1 MVIWRRW
8 VFPILMVL
16 IFGVI
21 AASLVK
27 VAFFPD
33 QQVAA
38 VVPTAGMSD
47 PVIPVERASIINQL
61 DVAGTVARD
70 APVPL
75 RSDVDGVVVDAYVGE
90 GAVVTAGQALF
101 RIRLTDPERFVTF
114 AAPFGGQLSDVA
126 LIRNQPTSVGSEFAK
141 LTPNTFHVLGTIEP
155 VQLYRLINAPT
166 EATVTITGGPAPF
179 ICTGLT
185 VQVAEDATTSVRC
198 AVPPEQTVFAGLP
211 ATIGIT
217 VGSVEDAL
225 VVPVTAV
232 RGGGGSGI
240 VWLDDGTGETEE
252 RTVTLGVNDGTVVE
266 VIEGLAEGDM
276 IRQFVPGVVAPAEE
290 FCYEI
295 APGEEFCETGVTF

>member
-21 AASLVK
+21 AAALVK

-38 VVPTAGMSD
+38 EVPTVGISD
-47 PVIPVERASIINQL
+47 PVIPVERGSIVNQL
-61 DVAGTVARD
+61 DVAGTIARD

-75 RSDVDGVVVDAYVGE
+75 KADVDGVVVDAYVGE
-90 GAVVTAGQALF
+90 GQHVDVGQPLF
-101 RIRLTDPERFVTF
+101 RIRLADPERFVTF
-114 AAPFGGQLSDVA
+114 TAPFAGEIHDIA
-126 LIRNQPTSVGSEFAK
+126 LIRNQPTSVGTEFAK
-141 LTPNTFHVLGTIEP
+141 LTPDTFHVLGTIEP

-179 ICTGLT
+179 TCTGLT

-198 AVPPEQTVFAGLP
+198 AVPPDQTVFAGLP
-211 ATIGIT
+211 ATLGIT

-240 VWLDDGTGETEE
+240 VWLDDGSGETEE
-252 RTVTLGVNDGTVVE
+252 RTVTLGVNDGTMVE
-266 VIEGLAEGDM
+266 VTEGLAEGDM
-276 IRQFVPGVVAPAEE
+276 IRQFVPGVIAPAEQV
-290 FCYEI
+290 CYEI
-295 APGEEFCETGVTF
+295 SPGEEYCETGVTF